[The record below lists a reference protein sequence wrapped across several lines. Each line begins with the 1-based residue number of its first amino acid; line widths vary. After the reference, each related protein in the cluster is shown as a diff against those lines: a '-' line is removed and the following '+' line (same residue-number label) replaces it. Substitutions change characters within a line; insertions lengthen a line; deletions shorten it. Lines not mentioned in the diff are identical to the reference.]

1 MRVRVSAHSVMDV
14 PHLARAGIF
23 IPTKGYR
30 YIEVLDQDDDPP
42 KVKNMVR
49 NATTGA
55 MQPLEVPNQDVIGR
69 KTYQRLIADGR
80 FSVVQDSGLD
90 ASVTGAEIAAARSE
104 VVRVTGLHA
113 DAQVELASLR
123 AQIATVSKERDD
135 AQFRV
140 AELEEQLAAASKKGG
155 RGRAKDAGA
164 DEATG
169 ASDGTSE
176 GAAAAK

>member
-30 YIEVLDQDDDPP
+30 YIEVLDQDEDPP

-55 MQPLEVPNQDVIGR
+55 MQALEVPNQDVIGR

-113 DAQVELASLR
+113 DAQVEIAGLK
-123 AQIATVSKERDD
+123 AQIDTISKELDE

-140 AELEEQLAAASKKGG
+140 AELEEQLAAATAKKGKAK
-155 RGRAKDAGA
+155 AKDGQA
-164 DEATG
+164 DDQGQA
-169 ASDGTSE
+169 SE
-176 GAAAAK
+176 GEAAAK